1 MKGLRIRPERRGLRA
16 SLFDLE
22 ADIMEVVW
30 ARGWDWFSV
39 ADVLEELRRRRDIA
53 YTTVMTTVSRLYDKR
68 MLRRRRDGR
77 RYVYA
82 PRMSREEFEREAA
95 RRVFDSLPSAGREA
109 ALALLVDRVAS
120 GDAAEL
126 EELARLIARK
136 KRELGR

>member
-95 RRVFDSLPSAGREA
+95 RRVFDSLPAAGREA

-120 GDAAEL
+120 ADAAEL
-126 EELARLIARK
+126 EELSRLIARK